1 MPQRKPL
8 ARETISSHGFT
19 KRQGPSCFQR
29 RDDDTPEMERE
40 FDYIIVGAGS
50 AGCALANRLSE
61 SGTDTVLLIEAG
73 GRDDNWLFRMPL
85 GFMMTAANPAY
96 DWGYSS
102 EPDAKL
108 AGRSMPLPRGRV
120 HGGSSSVN
128 GMIYMRGHSSD
139 YDGWRQMGAT
149 GWGYADVLPYF
160 RKMESSW
167 RGAGPYHG
175 GTGPLTVTPVDNR
188 HLLGAPIRQAVVAA
202 GFEESADLSGAK
214 QEGYSRA
221 EVTVDRRGRRAST
234 SWAYLKPALKRPN
247 LSVLSNAQVTRVLI
261 EDGRATGVEY
271 SQDGAVSRCR
281 ARKEVV
287 LSGGAYNSPQLLML
301 SGIGP
306 ADELAQLGITSVVHA
321 PGVGRALSEHPLV
334 YMTFAARGATSF
346 LSALRFDRAA
356 LSVLRWAVTGKGA
369 FASQITSGVLMLRTR
384 PELERP
390 DIQVV
395 FLPVR
400 LDAKL
405 WYPFARERQSHVL
418 SVMVM
423 QLHPESRG
431 SVTLRSADPL
441 AKPRIDLNLLSTPTD
456 FADIRGG
463 IAAVRAIFA
472 QSPLCDMV
480 EAEVS
485 PGKNADLDAF
495 IRNNL
500 KITQHPAGTCRM
512 GEDPDAVVDSQLR
525 VRGVRGLR
533 VVDASVMP
541 TVPGA
546 NINAAVIM
554 IAERAADLIRGIAP
568 LPPEN

>member
-1 MPQRKPL
+1 MPER
-8 ARETISSHGFT
+8 
-19 KRQGPSCFQR
+19 
-29 RDDDTPEMERE
+29 ERE
-40 FDYIIVGAGS
+40 FDYIVVGAGS
-50 AGCALANRLSE
+50 AGCVLANRLSE
-61 SGTDTVLLIEAG
+61 SGTESVLLIEAG
-73 GRDDNWLFRMPL
+73 GKDDNWLFRMPL
-85 GFMMTAANPAY
+85 GFMMTAANPIY

-102 EPDAKL
+102 EPDVKL

-128 GMIYMRGHSSD
+128 GMIYMRGHSGD
-139 YDGWRQMGAT
+139 YDGWAQMGAR
-149 GWGYADVLPYF
+149 GWSYADVLPYF
-160 RKMESSW
+160 RKMETSW
-167 RGAGPYHG
+167 RGAGKYHG
-175 GTGPLTVTPVDNR
+175 DSGPLSVTPVDGSR
-188 HLLGAPIRQAVVAA
+188 LLQAPIRQSVVAA
-202 GFEESADLSGAK
+202 GYAESDDLSGDQ
-214 QEGYSRA
+214 QEGFSGC

-234 SWAYLKPALKRPN
+234 ARAYLTPALKRSN
-247 LSVLSNAQVTRVLI
+247 LTVLSGAQATRVLI
-261 EDGRATGVEY
+261 EDKRAVGVEL
-271 SQDGAVSRCR
+271 SQDGRLSQVR

-306 ADELAQLGITSVVHA
+306 AAQLGALGIPLVVDA
-321 PGVGRALSEHPLV
+321 PGVGRDLSEHPLV
-334 YMTFAARGATSF
+334 YMTFAARDTSF

-356 LSVLRWAVTGKGA
+356 WSVLRWIATGKGP
-369 FASQITSGVLMLRTR
+369 FASQITSGVQMLRTR

-390 DIQVV
+390 NIQLV

-405 WYPFARERQSHVL
+405 WYPFGKRQSHVL

-431 SVTLRSADPL
+431 TVELRSTDPL

-456 FADIRGG
+456 FADIREG
-463 IAAVRAIFA
+463 IAAVRKIFA
-472 QSPLCDMV
+472 ASPLREMV
-480 EAEVS
+480 ETEIA
-485 PGKNADLDAF
+485 PGSDADLDDF

-500 KITQHPAGTCRM
+500 KITQHPSGTCRM
-512 GEDPDAVVDSQLR
+512 GEDPGAVVDSDLR
-525 VRGVRGLR
+525 VKGISGLR

-554 IAERAADLIRGIAP
+554 VAERASDLIRG
-568 LPPEN
+568 LPPLASET

>member
-1 MPQRKPL
+1 M
-8 ARETISSHGFT
+8 S
-19 KRQGPSCFQR
+19 PSGDGR
-29 RDDDTPEMERE
+29 PEMQRSY
-40 FDYIIVGAGS
+40 DYVIVGAGS
-50 AGCALANRLSE
+50 AGCVLANRLSE
-61 SGTDTVLLIEAG
+61 SGADSVLLIEAG
-73 GRDDNWLFRMPL
+73 GRDDDWLFRMPL

-96 DWGYSS
+96 DWGYAS

-108 AGRSMPLPRGRV
+108 AGRSLPLPRGRV

-128 GMIYMRGHSSD
+128 GMIYMRGHASD
-139 YDGWRQMGAT
+139 YDGWRQMGAA

-160 RKMESSW
+160 RRMESSW
-167 RGAGPYHG
+167 RGASRHHG
-175 GTGPLTVTPVDNR
+175 DSGPLAVTPVRGD
-188 HLLGAPIRQAVVAA
+188 HLLTEPIRRSVRAA
-202 GFEESADLSGAK
+202 GFEESDDLSGDR
-214 QEGYSRA
+214 QEGFSPC

-234 SWAYLKPALKRPN
+234 AAAYLRPALGRPN
-247 LSVLSNAQVTRVLI
+247 LTVLSNAQATRVLI
-261 EDGRATGVEY
+261 EGGRAVGVEY
-271 SQDGAVSRCR
+271 RRDGASGEIR

-306 ADELAQLGITSVVHA
+306 AGQLSEHGIPVIVDS
-321 PGVGRALSEHPLV
+321 PGVGRDLSEHPLV
-334 YMTFAARGATSF
+334 YMSFAAREPTTF
-346 LSALRFDRAA
+346 LRALRSDRAA
-356 LSVLRWAVTGKGA
+356 LSVLRWALTGKGA

-390 DIQVV
+390 DIQLV

-405 WYPFARERQSHVL
+405 WHPLVGKRQSHVL

-431 SVTLRSADPL
+431 NVTLRSADPL
-441 AKPRIDLNLLSTPTD
+441 DKPRIDLNLLSTPGD

-472 QSPLCDMV
+472 QSPLREMV
-480 EAEVS
+480 EAEIA
-485 PGKNADLDAF
+485 PGEGADLDAF
-495 IRNNL
+495 IRHNL
-500 KITQHPAGTCRM
+500 KITQHPTGTCRM
-512 GEDPDAVVDSQLR
+512 GEDPEAVVDSALR
-525 VRGVRGLR
+525 VKGVEGLR

-541 TVPGA
+541 SVPGA

-554 IAERAADLIRGIAP
+554 VAERASDLIRGLEP
-568 LPPEN
+568 LTADG

>member
-1 MPQRKPL
+1 MPER
-8 ARETISSHGFT
+8 
-19 KRQGPSCFQR
+19 
-29 RDDDTPEMERE
+29 ERE

-50 AGCALANRLSE
+50 AGCVLANRLSE
-61 SGTDTVLLIEAG
+61 SGTESVLLIEAG
-73 GRDDNWLFRMPL
+73 GKDDNWLFRMPL
-85 GFMMTAANPAY
+85 GFMMAAANPMY

-128 GMIYMRGHSSD
+128 GMIYMRGHSGD
-139 YDGWRQMGAT
+139 YDGWAQMGAR
-149 GWGYADVLPYF
+149 GWSYADVLPYF
-160 RKMESSW
+160 RKMETSW
-167 RGAGPYHG
+167 RGAGKYHG
-175 GTGPLTVTPVDNR
+175 GSGPLSVTPVDGSR
-188 HLLGAPIRQAVVAA
+188 LFQEPIRQSVVAA
-202 GFEESADLSGAK
+202 GYAESDDLSGAE
-214 QEGYSRA
+214 QEGFSGC
-221 EVTVDRRGRRAST
+221 EVTVDRKGRRAST
-234 SWAYLKPALKRPN
+234 ARAYLKPALKRPN
-247 LSVLSNAQVTRVLI
+247 LTVLSGAQATRVLI
-261 EDGRATGVEY
+261 EDRRAVGVEV
-271 SQDGAVSRCR
+271 SQRGRLSQVR

-306 ADELAQLGITSVVHA
+306 AAQLAALGIPVQVDA
-321 PGVGRALSEHPLV
+321 PGVGRDLSEHPLV
-334 YMTFAARGATSF
+334 YMTFAARDASF
-346 LSALRFDRAA
+346 LNELRFDRAA
-356 LSVLRWAVTGKGA
+356 WSVLRWIATGKGP
-369 FASQITSGVLMLRTR
+369 FASQITSGVQMLRTR

-390 DIQVV
+390 NIQLV

-405 WYPFARERQSHVL
+405 WYPFGKRQSHVL

-431 SVTLRSADPL
+431 TVELRSSDPL
-441 AKPRIDLNLLSTPTD
+441 AKPRIDLNLLSTATD

-463 IAAVRAIFA
+463 IAAVREIFA
-472 QSPLCDMV
+472 ASPLREMV
-480 EAEVS
+480 EKEIA
-485 PGKNADLDAF
+485 PGSDADLDDF

-500 KITQHPAGTCRM
+500 KITQHPSGTCRM
-512 GEDPDAVVDSQLR
+512 GEDPGAVVDSDLR
-525 VRGVRGLR
+525 VKGISGLR

-554 IAERAADLIRGIAP
+554 VAERASDLIRG
-568 LPPEN
+568 LPALAPEN